1 MEQEIQAMIAAQTEQ
16 AAVIAGLQ
24 SEVLQLKS
32 APVIVDEVKEAKE
45 LKSKFYSMVKDGD
58 GQNLVELVKDG
69 KVKAAQMGAQG
80 DTVIQDV
87 NRSIVTRITE
97 MSTLTSLFG
106 REVTQNANYV
116 RKVSVGGVETYW
128 DGEAKADGAPE
139 LVEVRMVS
147 GKVISLPVV
156 SNDVIA
162 DSFFDVEAFLMT
174 EVAKAVGTKS
184 AIAILNGDGV
194 KKPKGFLKYF
204 DKVEGIKALADRP
217 VDMFPI
223 LLQGNG
229 LESLIDALRKM
240 TINLPTDYQSKAKY
254 AMSIAAF
261 EKVSAEKDTQGH
273 SFVQKDANGVVA
285 GRLNG
290 YEIVVDRLMPADAPI
305 LFGDFE
311 SAFAVCELPNSVQ
324 MLRNAYI
331 VPFNVQ
337 FNIGL
342 RIGTIVK
349 ANDSVIGLFL
359 ADAPVGK

>member
-45 LKSKFYSMVKDGD
+45 LKAKFYSMVKDGD

-69 KVKAAQMGAQG
+69 KIKAAQMGTKG

-87 NRSIVTRITE
+87 NRNIVTRITE
-97 MSTLTSLFG
+97 TSVLTGLFG
-106 REVTQNANYV
+106 RETTQNDNYV
-116 RKVSVGGVETYW
+116 RKVSVGGAQTYW
-128 DGEAKADGAPE
+128 DGEAKAEGAPE
-139 LVEVRMVS
+139 LVEVKMSS
-147 GKVISLPVV
+147 GKVISLPVI
-156 SNDVIA
+156 SNDIAA
-162 DSFFDVEAFLMT
+162 DSFFDIEAFLMT
-174 EVAKAVGTKS
+174 EVAKAIGDKS
-184 AIAILNGDGV
+184 AMAILNGDGL

-223 LLQGNG
+223 LEQGKG

-240 TINLPTDYQSKAKY
+240 TIDLPTPYRSRAKY
-254 AMSIAAF
+254 AMSVAAF

-273 SFVQKDANGVVA
+273 SFVQKDVNGAVA

-290 YEIVVDRLMPADAPI
+290 YEIVVDRLLPADAPI

-324 MLRNAYI
+324 MLRNAYVI
-331 VPFNVQ
+331 PFHVQ

-342 RIGTIVK
+342 RVGTIVK
-349 ANDSVIGLFL
+349 ANDSVIGLFMT
-359 ADAPVGK
+359 V